1 MKSSTFNRTYFIID
15 CNQDN
20 KIIRSF
26 AKANDESSRSLWVGK
41 DVSKIIIKRQD
52 TDENVNFYEISNIED
67 KIFNVDSFETSR
79 GMIIYVVKE
88 IKQPLVEVK
97 EEKYSLNKDL
107 KKSLDG
113 GTKRNWKEIQERIEI
128 SKQYAIVPAYNKGPY
143 MVVSKEDLKTA
154 GKKV

>member
-1 MKSSTFNRTYFIID
+1 MTMHLERGLTTLNTKKRKSKLRPNSYYVAGHKLYNKFLKKNKLREMDLETYID
-15 CNQDN
+15 
-20 KIIRSF
+20 
-26 AKANDESSRSLWVGK
+26 
-41 DVSKIIIKRQD
+41 
-52 TDENVNFYEISNIED
+52 YM
-67 KIFNVDSFETSR
+67 R
-79 GMIIYVVKE
+79 GIYVPPEKKYVVKE

-97 EEKYSLNKDL
+97 EEQYSLNKDL